1 MELYVNGKITKNLYV
16 GWMKKVQ
23 VTGEQYNYQFL
34 SDLTGTDRND
44 LVKIIRPGSGPKSS
58 HTVDL
63 KEGDDVLVL
72 TENLMDVYS
81 IKSGILHYHR
91 NFRVWCSTNKETPLT
106 FMQKPLEVSK
116 MGMFKRFVF

>member
-1 MELYVNGKITKNLYV
+1 
-16 GWMKKVQ
+16 MKKVQ

-34 SDLTGTDRND
+34 SDLTGTDKND
-44 LVKIIRPGSGPKSS
+44 LVKIIRPGSGPQSS

-81 IKSGILHYHR
+81 IKSGILHYHG
-91 NFRVWCSTNKETPLT
+91 NLRVWFSPNKENPC
-106 FMQKPLEVSK
+106 
-116 MGMFKRFVF
+116 MFKRFVF

>member
-1 MELYVNGKITKNLYV
+1 MLYTLKLSYKVEPLVELYVNGTITKSLYV

-23 VTGEQYNYQFL
+23 VTGEQYNYFF
-34 SDLTGTDRND
+34 SFNLTGTNRSD
-44 LVKIIRPGSGPKSS
+44 LVKILRPDGPNSS

-81 IKSGILHYHR
+81 IKSGILHYHG
-91 NFRVWCSTNKETPLT
+91 NCRV
-106 FMQKPLEVSK
+106 
-116 MGMFKRFVF
+116 

>member
-34 SDLTGTDRND
+34 SDLTGTNRND

-72 TENLMDVYS
+72 TENLMNVYS
-81 IKSGILHYHR
+81 IKSGILHYHG
-91 NFRVWCSTNKETPLT
+91 NKKTPLT
-106 FMQKPLEVSK
+106 FMQKHLEVSK

>member
-34 SDLTGTDRND
+34 SDLTGTNRND

-81 IKSGILHYHR
+81 IKSGILHYHG
-91 NFRVWCSTNKETPLT
+91 NFRVCCCTNKETPLN
-106 FMQKPLEVSK
+106 FMQKHLEVSK
-116 MGMFKRFVF
+116 MCMFKRFVF

>member
-1 MELYVNGKITKNLYV
+1 MLRTLKLSYKVEPLVELYVEGRITKTLYL

-34 SDLTGTDRND
+34 SDLTGTDKND
-44 LVKIIRPGSGPKSS
+44 LVKIIRPGSGPQSS
-58 HTVDL
+58 HTDL

-81 IKSGILHYHR
+81 IKSGILHYHG
-91 NFRVWCSTNKETPLT
+91 NLRV
-106 FMQKPLEVSK
+106 
-116 MGMFKRFVF
+116 